1 MKKRILLF
9 ITILFF
15 VFCLVGCST
24 NSNEPIGNNEFKY
37 HNQNIAVLS
46 TVLDD
51 STANIMVSALEDS
64 CAIVNNTRL
73 VAEDVI
79 KHNDNCIELY
89 AGLMVRFYIQD
100 EKVML
105 YTFETVYDDTA
116 ILLYDSAQGN
126 PVKILTET
134 ERNNLIYTQREYVVH
149 TTIEIT
155 PASGFILHNALGTS
169 KVQLTFKNR
178 SDTTISSV
186 DILMT
191 PYISGVSFDSK
202 NASYSML
209 DMLVVNNS
217 ITKTVIIPEWS
228 NYDSYK
234 IIKVIVAFS
243 DGTIIAFDSFD
254 CQFLDSPI
262 AENPSLDND
271 STDTSDNESNSGE
284 EQKPPM
290 EDDSNSS
297 TNSENNPNVEEK
309 PTSEG
314 LKYNLSSD
322 EKSYYVWAY
331 EGTAKIVQIP
341 DTYNSLPVTAI
352 GPGAFE
358 NCTSITKVIIPNSVV
373 TINYSAFYDCTN
385 LEDLIIP
392 SSLKICKT
400 YIASYCPKMKYN
412 EYKGLSYLGN
422 SENPYVLLVKVND
435 KNLRTYEINETCK
448 VFGNSVFKDCKNL
461 ESITIPSAIEFIE
474 ENSFNACTNL
484 KTVILPENLE
494 SINGRAFSG
503 CIALSQ
509 LQLPDSLMVIGD
521 SAFYEC
527 ENLNVVNIPKN
538 VVYINSCSFYKCSSL
553 KNIELPYGLQKIGA
567 SAFAECKNLISI
579 NIPISI
585 KEIEGLA
592 FRGCDVLTISFETSY
607 IPTHFDKNWNYT
619 NCSIAIG
626 VNNIETNSN
635 FNYVVHEGKAFL
647 TKYKGTNL
655 NVSIPATIEGYPI
668 VFYKRIFENS
678 TVENVIIEEGLSFID
693 NYAFYDVDTL
703 KTISI
708 PNSVISIGDYAFY
721 DCDGIKNID
730 IPDNIEIIGE
740 CAFKFCDNLRG
751 NEYKN
756 CKYLGNANNPYLVLV
771 SVWDTGCSSYTIH
784 EDTKLI
790 APKAFYNCN
799 VENITIPD
807 SVIMIGAYA
816 FQNCYA
822 LTSVV
827 IGNGVTNIGN
837 FAFDSCQSLTNL
849 VIGNNVT
856 NIGQSAFACCSSLK
870 SVVIPDSVK
879 SIGEHAFWVC
889 INLTIYC
896 EAESK
901 PDDWDSTWNYSS
913 PIYWYSEILPT
924 INGNYWHYNS
934 NREIVVW

>member
-1 MKKRILLF
+1 MTIMVALLATC
-9 ITILFF
+9 IAF
-15 VFCLVGCST
+15 VSCSDNAT
-24 NSNEPIGNNEFKY
+24 SKSYKY
-37 HNQNIAVLS
+37 HKDNIKTLS
-46 TVLDD
+46 SVVD
-51 STANIMVSALEDS
+51 SSMAESMLSALETS
-64 CAIVNNTRL
+64 CAIGTNTKL
-73 VAEDVI
+73 VAEDMREI
-79 KHNDNCIELY
+79 NDNCYELY

-100 EKVML
+100 GQLLL
-105 YTFETVYDDTA
+105 YTFETYYNDDSK
-116 ILLYDSAQGN
+116 ILLYNSSSPDN
-126 PVKILTET
+126 KKVLTET
-134 ERNNLIYTQREYVVH
+134 ERKSLIYTQREYVVH

-209 DMLVVNNS
+209 DTLAVNNS

-262 AENPSLDND
+262 AQNPSLDND
-271 STDTSDNESNSGE
+271 STDTSDNESNGGE

-314 LKYNLSSD
+314 LKYDLSSD

-503 CIALSQ
+503 CIALRQ

-619 NCSIAIG
+619 NCSRAVG

-756 CKYLGNANNPYLVLV
+756 CKYFGNANNPYLVLV
-771 SVWDTGCSSYTIH
+771 SVWGTGCSSYTIH

-807 SVIMIGAYA
+807 SVTMIGAYA

-827 IGNGVTNIGN
+827 IGNGVTNIGD